1 MQSNTATP
9 VYKGLTREDIEAQ
22 YFLRGTRPDYQS
34 KMIPHWI
41 ERSAR
46 FRNEGECTLDIS
58 YGPGARNRL
67 DFFPARSTVRGF
79 ILYIHGGYWQRGDKS
94 VYSYVAEPFVQRGF
108 SVALMNYHM
117 CPEVALSAIAP
128 QARRAAA
135 WLWRNA
141 DTLRIPRD
149 NFNVMGHSA
158 GGHLTAEMLLTDWR
172 DEDATMPRDVIHAA
186 VALSG
191 IYDLEPIL
199 YCSENAGLRLS
210 IEEVER
216 ASPIHRRLVSA
227 CPQLIAYGSNEPRDM
242 HRQSIDYCRIFR
254 NQGAKIELYAIPGAD
269 HFDVCNVIANDKG
282 ELFSKCMDIMSR

>member
-1 MQSNTATP
+1 MQGNTATP

-34 KMIPHWI
+34 KMIPDWI
-41 ERSAR
+41 ERSSR
-46 FRNEGECTLDIS
+46 LRNDADCSLDVS
-58 YGPGARNRL
+58 YGPGTRNRL
-67 DFFPARSTVRGF
+67 DFFRAGSTVRGF
-79 ILYIHGGYWQRGDKS
+79 VLYIHGGYWQRGDKS
-94 VYSYVAEPFVQRGF
+94 VYSYIAAPYVRRGF

-128 QARRAAA
+128 QARRAVA

-141 DTLRIPRD
+141 DEFGIPRD

-172 DEDATMPRDVIHAA
+172 DVDTGMPLDVIRSA

-191 IYDLEPIL
+191 IYDLEPL
-199 YCSENAGLRLS
+199 LHCSENAGLGLTT
-210 IEEVER
+210 EEAARV
-216 ASPIHRRLVSA
+216 SPIHQRLVSA

-242 HRQSIDYCRIFR
+242 HRQSIDYSSTFR
-254 NQGAKIELYAIPGAD
+254 SQGAKIELYAIPGAD
-269 HFDVCNVIANDKG
+269 HFDVCNVIADDDS